1 MNIKFKTLKKF
12 LSHDSGATLMEF
24 AVVTTLM
31 AVLAATAAPRF
42 SVISEG
48 GKFRKSQDE
57 IQKIAKQAVNF
68 FQDMAVKEG
77 RGRFPGQVR
86 FDSKVGGHNTLEDL
100 HLDLFGVTEEIT
112 NDDGAISTIFT
123 PPTFTKFD
131 GLDGSDW
138 VSIFGTQNL
147 NEALSRSLDL
157 NSDYPEV
164 SEIWSGLFGDEML
177 ESPFQDGHYV
187 FQVFPGSGSGSQ
199 SDSPTL
205 FIADIEN
212 PSQINIVVKP

>member
-1 MNIKFKTLKKF
+1 MNITFKAFKKF
-12 LSHDSGATLMEF
+12 LSQDSGATLMEF

-100 HLDLFGVTEEIT
+100 HLDLFGVTETTTDEY
-112 NDDGAISTIFT
+112 GAISTIFI

-131 GLDGSDW
+131 GLDGADW
-138 VSIFGTQNL
+138 VSIFGTQSL
-147 NEALSRSLDL
+147 NEALSENLAL

-164 SEIWSGLFGDEML
+164 SEIWSGLFGDEIL